1 MGSGAEKIDPLP
13 PPPPPPFPPHPPGA
27 GLPTGAAVRRAPECV
42 WGGGGRPQNS
52 AGMGRRRS
60 GVAIGARRRGGSA
73 PSRNP
78 SSGST
83 PGLWWGGHWGAKER
97 SHRPTHP
104 LPPPRPPPPVHLL
117 KSGGKCLTQS
127 TARLQTFVQNILIKI
142 LSDIDTHTNDRTL
155 LS

>member
-1 MGSGAEKIDPLP
+1 MIPF
-13 PPPPPPFPPHPPGA
+13 PPPPPPFPPPPA
-27 GLPTGAAVRRAPECV
+27 RCGAANGSGGTEGTGVCV
-42 WGGGGRPQNS
+42 WGGGRPQNS

-104 LPPPRPPPPVHLL
+104 LPPPPPPPVHLL